1 MMDEKQVN
9 HSVNDALEAKFRESF
24 RGYNQNDVDIFLDLV
39 VEGYATF
46 INEIDRLRNEVERLK
61 KVKVI
66 KKYYSITNPFNG
78 VRFMERIEGNHK
90 HEGNKFLVYKIQKD
104 NVANPSYINRSEER
118 RVGKESKAR

>member
-104 NVANPSYINRSEER
+104 NVANPSYIN
-118 RVGKESKAR
+118 